1 MWRLRRPFLPSTFL
15 YVGKEQKE
23 NKPKSWT
30 RTRSSVH
37 TRPATCVDDRVGQA
51 ISGTCQYRLAQRHG
65 PGLSLGGVLLKKSIR
80 VIGSKPIFYI
90 GSSNR
95 YDLYDKK

>member
-15 YVGKEQKE
+15 YVEKEQKE

-37 TRPATCVDDRVGQA
+37 TRPATWRRRP
-51 ISGTCQYRLAQRHG
+51 SGTGDIRHMSVQTCAA
-65 PGLSLGGVLLKKSIR
+65 PRAR
-80 VIGSKPIFYI
+80 VITSAAY
-90 GSSNR
+90 
-95 YDLYDKK
+95 Y